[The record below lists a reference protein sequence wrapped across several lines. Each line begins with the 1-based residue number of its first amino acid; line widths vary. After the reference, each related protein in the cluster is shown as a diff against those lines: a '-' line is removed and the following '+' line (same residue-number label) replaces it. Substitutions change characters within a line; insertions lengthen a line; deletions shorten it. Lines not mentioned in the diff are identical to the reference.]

1 MSKSQSPAHSAD
13 DRQLMKKNPLNLDP
27 KEELR
32 RMQAMV
38 ERRFAHDPPV
48 RSHDDEPIPVPV
60 DASERDGILTIK
72 AAVPGIRCDEVDVCI
87 SDHAVTFS
95 NAPSCQCGRFL
106 RTVEL
111 PEDWATSLART
122 RFRNGFVY
130 VRIPKSTSRHA
141 SA

>member
-1 MSKSQSPAHSAD
+1 
-13 DRQLMKKNPLNLDP
+13 MKKNPLNLDP

-32 RMQAMV
+32 RMRVLV
-38 ERRFAHDPPV
+38 ERRFAQDPPP
-48 RSHDDEPIPVPV
+48 RALEDELIPVPV

-72 AAVPGIRCDEVDVCI
+72 AAVPGIRCDDVDIRI

-95 NAPSCQCGRFL
+95 NAPTCQCGRFQ

-111 PEDWATSLART
+111 PDDWATSLART